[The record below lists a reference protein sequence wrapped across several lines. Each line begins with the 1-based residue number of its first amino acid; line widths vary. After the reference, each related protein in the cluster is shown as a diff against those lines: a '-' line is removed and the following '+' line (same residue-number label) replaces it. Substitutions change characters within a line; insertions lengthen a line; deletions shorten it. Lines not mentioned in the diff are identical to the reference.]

1 MFDLSYVYFPHSPFS
16 AFSLCLASS
25 PKILKRVGPALDWT
39 TLPDLKKRKYTDQP
53 GTLPTR
59 VTHNC
64 GTKGEE
70 PSIKSAE
77 EPSSRSE
84 EEMSSESEEEAS
96 SESGEDTSSKREEE
110 TLSEHGEETSSES
123 GEETPNEG
131 GEEAKGPEKP
141 PKHPPRVQS
150 ALYAAHR
157 ASSSFDITH
166 AVNIILIGMWASFR
180 WSPY

>member
-1 MFDLSYVYFPHSPFS
+1 MFDLSYGYFPHSPFS

-53 GTLPTR
+53 GTLSTR

-96 SESGEDTSSKREEE
+96 SESGEETSSKREEE

-123 GEETPNEG
+123 GEETSSQSGEETPNEG
-131 GEEAKGPEKP
+131 REEAKDPEKP
-141 PKHPPRVQS
+141 PKHPPRLQS

-166 AVNIILIGMWASFR
+166 AVNIILIGM
-180 WSPY
+180 

>member
-1 MFDLSYVYFPHSPFS
+1 
-16 AFSLCLASS
+16 
-25 PKILKRVGPALDWT
+25 
-39 TLPDLKKRKYTDQP
+39 
-53 GTLPTR
+53 
-59 VTHNC
+59 
-64 GTKGEE
+64 
-70 PSIKSAE
+70 
-77 EPSSRSE
+77 
-84 EEMSSESEEEAS
+84 MSSESEEEAS
-96 SESGEDTSSKREEE
+96 SESGEETSSKREEE
-110 TLSEHGEETSSES
+110 TMSEHGEETSSESGEETSSES

-150 ALYAAHR
+150 ALYADHR